1 MLHTDQ
7 GPLQVG
13 VTSFGPTGELRMFSD
28 SVVSTLLLLSAD
40 YLNT

>member
-1 MLHTDQ
+1 MLHTDE
-7 GPLQVG
+7 GPLPLV
-13 VTSFGPTGELRMFSD
+13 GPTGELRMFSD